1 MNHELGK
8 VKESLVSESSAVAS
22 RVGSLIRSESTRYVN
37 FTNFFLKNTLC
48 VCLIYLYL

>member
-22 RVGSLIRSESTRYVN
+22 RVGSLIRSESTRYVH
-37 FTNFFLKNTLC
+37 FTNIFLKKDFF
-48 VCLIYLYL
+48 VHV